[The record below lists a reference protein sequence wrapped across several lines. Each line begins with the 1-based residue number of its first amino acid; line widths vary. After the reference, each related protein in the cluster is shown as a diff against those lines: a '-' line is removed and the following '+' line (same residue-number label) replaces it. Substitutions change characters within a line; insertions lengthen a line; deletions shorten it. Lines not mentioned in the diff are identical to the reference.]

1 MAKADK
7 SGAKAVD
14 SAPKEGEKLQKVLAR
29 SGLGSRREMER
40 WIEQERVT
48 IDGKSAHLGDRVV
61 ATQRIEVDGR
71 PLVASDGEKTR
82 CLLYHKPTGEVCS
95 RKDPEGR
102 RTVFERLPK
111 VKSGR
116 WISIGRL
123 DYNTSGLLL
132 FTTDGEL
139 ANALMHPS
147 ANIEREYMVRVMGDV
162 TEESIKAM
170 LEGVMLEDGVAR
182 FTDIQSGGGDGI
194 NSWYYVVLMEGRNR
208 EVRRL
213 WESQGLTVSRL
224 KRVRYG
230 DLFVPSKVKKGQWQE
245 LAPNEINGLYRM
257 AGMQTKDVEPPSR
270 DDRSKHKRMEGKRG
284 SVRGKKHTRDDGGNL
299 SRDDRKDKGAK
310 SRKPRSAKS
319 DAAKNKRRTRA

>member
-1 MAKADK
+1 M
-7 SGAKAVD
+7 
-14 SAPKEGEKLQKVLAR
+14 
-29 SGLGSRREMER
+29 
-40 WIEQERVT
+40 
-48 IDGKSAHLGDRVV
+48 
-61 ATQRIEVDGR
+61 
-71 PLVASDGEKTR
+71 
-82 CLLYHKPTGEVCS
+82 LYHKPTGEVCS

-162 TEESIKAM
+162 TEEAIKAM
-170 LEGVMLEDGVAR
+170 LEGVMLDDGVAR

-194 NSWYYVVLMEGRNR
+194 NTWYYVVLMEGRNR

-230 DLFVPSKVKKGQWQE
+230 DLLVPSKVKQGQYQE
-245 LAPNEINGLYRM
+245 LATNEINGLYRM
-257 AGMQTKDVEPPSR
+257 AGMPTKDVAPPSR
-270 DDRSKHKRMEGKRG
+270 EDRSKHKRMEGKRG
-284 SVRGKKHTRDDGGNL
+284 RVRGNKSPVDDFG
-299 SRDDRKDKGAK
+299 SRDARKDARKDRPTKGRK
-310 SRKPRSAKS
+310 SGSKSSSAP
-319 DAAKNKRRTRA
+319 KNKRRTRA